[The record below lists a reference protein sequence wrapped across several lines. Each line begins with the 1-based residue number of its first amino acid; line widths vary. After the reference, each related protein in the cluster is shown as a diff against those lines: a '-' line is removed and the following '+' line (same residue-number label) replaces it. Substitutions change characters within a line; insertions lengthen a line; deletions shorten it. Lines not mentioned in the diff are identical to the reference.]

1 MANLKSSKKDIRRT
15 RRRTA
20 RNLDRKSG
28 LESAVRA
35 VRTATTLEAAR
46 TALSAAFGALDRAAH
61 KDLIH
66 QRSASREKSRL
77 AAYVAAKFKKAG

>member
-20 RNLDRKSG
+20 RNLNRRSG

-35 VRTATTLEAAR
+35 VRAATTIEVAKP
-46 TALSAAFGALDRAAH
+46 ALAAAFSALDRAAH

-66 QRSASREKSRL
+66 QRTASREKSRL
-77 AAYVAAKFKKAG
+77 AAFVATKFKKA

>member
-20 RNLDRKSG
+20 RNLDRRSG

-35 VRTATTLEAAR
+35 VRAATTVEAAR
-46 TALSAAFGALDRAAH
+46 TALAAAFSALDRAAH

-66 QRSASREKSRL
+66 ERTASREKSRL
-77 AAYVAAKFKKAG
+77 AAFVAGKFKKA